1 MIFREKDDTFIQCLT
16 LLSINAEKCNRK
28 FLALIYFILSF
39 GYTLPIRILRL
50 SGISPLVCVKYYSS
64 SPEGK
69 LAPPLR
75 KQPDIWQC
83 GPCVQYVHCVMVASN
98 YYRLHSA
105 MLDQM
110 MRCHSVPRLNMLPRF
125 LLSQTTTL
133 ICFPQHD

>member
-50 SGISPLVCVKYYSS
+50 SGISSLVCVKYYSRT
-64 SPEGK
+64 EGK
-69 LAPPLR
+69 LARPQK
-75 KQPDIWQC
+75 KQPDIWHYC
-83 GPCVQYVHCVMVASN
+83 PCVHCVMVASN

-105 MLDQM
+105 MPDQM